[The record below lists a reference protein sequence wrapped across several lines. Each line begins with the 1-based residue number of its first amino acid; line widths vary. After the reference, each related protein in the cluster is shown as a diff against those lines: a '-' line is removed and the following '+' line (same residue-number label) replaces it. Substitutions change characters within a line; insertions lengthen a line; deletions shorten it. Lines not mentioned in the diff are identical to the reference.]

1 MLKMHCYGPVC
12 NDRLLYQKSGV
23 HWCTELCLVLQFDT
37 IDKILYFCPNSCALY
52 YYNSVAHFEIND
64 DNTSSISFIVQDVI
78 LNFYF
83 SILCAKKFVGNLI
96 GIVINLQVTFGN
108 LFFFTANPTVL

>member
-64 DNTSSISFIVQDVI
+64 DNTSSISFIVQGGYFKFLLFHIVCKEVCWKSNRDCDKSSGYFWQFV
-78 LNFYF
+78 LFY
-83 SILCAKKFVGNLI
+83 C
-96 GIVINLQVTFGN
+96 
-108 LFFFTANPTVL
+108 